1 MSELVPYE
9 QMDRAQRETYDVGK
23 EAWRLRLHGLT
34 VPEIFERIEPEYP
47 GIWMSEVAD
56 AIETYAKHRAVE
68 SDAVAKAL
76 ELDRLDALWSLAL
89 SIASEGD
96 VKALN
101 AARAIGESRRQLL
114 GLNAPDKREI
124 TLGAGQSE
132 VDTQIEK
139 LVAEMRAMD
148 DEDAPHA

>member
-34 VPEIFERIEPEYP
+34 VVEIFERIEPEYP
-47 GIWMSEVAD
+47 GIWLSEVAD
-56 AIETYAKHRAVE
+56 AIEEYAKHRAVE

-89 SIASEGD
+89 TIAAEGN
-96 VKALN
+96 VKALDS
-101 AARAIGESRRQLL
+101 ARRIGESRRQLL

-124 TLGAGQSE
+124 SLGVGKSQ
-132 VDTQIEK
+132 VDHDIEK
-139 LVAEMRAMD
+139 LVAEMRATDDVMD
-148 DEDAPHA
+148 GL